1 MGELVSDLE
10 NAGLERVDMKV
21 WTAVFVV
28 FSFVCSGG
36 FGIEDMIGG
45 AGPGFALLL
54 LLILPF
60 VWGLPQA
67 LVCSELGSAI
77 PEDGGLYRWSRRANG
92 EFMGFQTGWWWVLSI
107 FVDSA
112 VYIALTCDYMQ
123 NWFGFNDWVRW
134 GIAVALI
141 AVFAYVNIRGL
152 QLAASVLVI
161 MQVVVFIPFAALAV
175 IGIANW
181 HHNPFSP
188 ILLPGNSLIGGV
200 GVALAVGIWMYSGF
214 ESFST
219 MAGEIKRPKFVIPR
233 ALMITL
239 PIVLGFYVLSTMG
252 GLADA
257 GQFARWG
264 TDGSP
269 ALDFMGIGALVGGQ
283 VLRYLFFAAMLAGNF
298 ALFLAFLAAGARPA
312 FVLSRDKL
320 LPGFLGKTSKKYGT
334 PFAAILFMAGV
345 DAVLVRWGFTTL
357 IVIDVF
363 LLMLAHITIYISAVR
378 LRVKEPDMPRPFK
391 VPLGT
396 VGLALM
402 CAVPITVAVLA
413 MSPFGN
419 GWNYFVGGSLAAL
432 TGPPAYFVFKKI
444 YGGREK
450 LRAEGFDGTGDGAA
464 AASPAVTIAAVAAVA
479 AEPAD

>member
-1 MGELVSDLE
+1 MTELVGDLKK
-10 NAGLERVDMKV
+10 VDMKV

-36 FGIEDMIGG
+36 FGIEDMVGG

-54 LLILPF
+54 LIILPF

-67 LVCSELGSAI
+67 LVCSELGAAI

-112 VYIALTCDYMQ
+112 VYIALTSDYMQ

-141 AVFAYVNIRGL
+141 AVFAYINIRGL
-152 QLAASVLVI
+152 QLAASVLVVL
-161 MQVVVFIPFAALAV
+161 QVIVFVPFAALAV
-175 IGIANW
+175 IGLANW
-181 HHNPFSP
+181 HRNPFGMM
-188 ILLPGNSLIGGV
+188 LLPGKSLIGGV

-214 ESFST
+214 ESIST
-219 MAGEIKRPKFVIPR
+219 MAGEIKRPKYVIPR
-233 ALMITL
+233 AIMITL
-239 PIVLGFYVLSTMG
+239 PVVLGFYVLSTMG
-252 GLADA
+252 GLASA
-257 GQFARWG
+257 AQFARWG
-264 TDGSP
+264 TEGSD
-269 ALDFMGIGALVGGQ
+269 ALDFMGVGAVVGGQ

-334 PFAAILFMAGV
+334 PYAAILLMAGV
-345 DAVLVRWGFTTL
+345 DALLVRWGFATL

-378 LRVKEPDMPRPFK
+378 LRVKEPDLPRPFK
-391 VPLGT
+391 IPLGT
-396 VGLALM
+396 VGLAVM

-419 GWNYFVGGSLAAL
+419 GWNYFIGGSVAAL
-432 TGPPAYFVFKKI
+432 TGPPAYFLFKKI
-444 YGGREK
+444 YGGRRALE
-450 LRAEGFDGTGDGAA
+450 AEGLEDGAVEAVADPA
-464 AASPAVTIAAVAAVA
+464 AVAIAAVPAPAA
-479 AEPAD
+479 D